1 MPKCM
6 SAINYLFVCQILQI
20 CRQYEEYYHCQ
31 CFNICV
37 FLQCKIKNK
46 LNLQI
51 CYTKYSVRSMTAFIS
66 SLTVLDSYIEGKK
79 KPQLKF
85 PTTNP

>member
-1 MPKCM
+1 MK
-6 SAINYLFVCQILQI
+6 STITVSGLIYAF
-20 CRQYEEYYHCQ
+20 
-31 CFNICV
+31 

-46 LNLQI
+46 LNLRI

-79 KPQLKF
+79 KASVKVSY
-85 PTTNP
+85 N